1 MDWGNGV
8 CARIQ
13 ARKDIGPDREPTQEE
28 VMTVYDSQE
37 WSTTQDDVVVA
48 FDSGKEVSSSSW
60 YFLQRADQR
69 EWA

>member
-28 VMTVYDSQE
+28 VIAVLHSKE
-37 WSTTQDDVVVA
+37 WSTTPDDVVVA
-48 FDSGKEVSSSSW
+48 FDSGKEVSSSS
-60 YFLQRADQR
+60 
-69 EWA
+69 